1 MKTVEDVAN
10 QYPGDYTLAAP
21 ITKIEVVSKTLD
33 GGFHV
38 DLTLTT
44 GEIIEAAVPA
54 EKLAMLRERLLEDVL
69 FVVKPLTESNRY
81 ECTCMVFGKAPEFK
95 H

>member
-1 MKTVEDVAN
+1 MKTDNIADNFLPGETLTGCLRKVDVV
-10 QYPGDYTLAAP
+10 G
-21 ITKIEVVSKTLD
+21 KTLD

-38 DLTLTT
+38 DLTLS
-44 GEIIEAAVPA
+44 GGIIIEAMVAA
-54 EKLAMLRERLLEDVL
+54 DKLKILNERVLEDVF

>member
-1 MKTVEDVAN
+1 MKTVEDIAT
-10 QYPGDYTLAAP
+10 QYAGDLTISSP
-21 ITKIEVVSKTLD
+21 IKKIDVVSKTSD
-33 GGFHV
+33 GGFHL
-38 DLTLTT
+38 DLFLLS

-54 EKLAMLRERLLEDVL
+54 EKLAILRERLLEEVF
-69 FVVKPLTESNRY
+69 FVIKPLDEPNRY